1 MLLLHVLSRLCQT
14 VGALGGSLVHVW
26 PIFNLQVSPVLF
38 PPAKGLCWAEAAE
51 LSILCCSSSVAHRGV
66 CTSRCSS
73 FQDCGGAQHNKLG
86 FITVSVKLLKTRPCL
101 EISPLECA
109 EIFRSFCLA
118 LCKKRPKAD
127 EREREICGCVSWCIT
142 FPLIDFILIRKQPL
156 INSSG
161 KLS

>member
-14 VGALGGSLVHVW
+14 VGALRGSLVHVW

-38 PPAKGLCWAEAAE
+38 PPAKGLCWAEVAE